1 VIKTLTATTENIAVI
16 YTTKETTKQRKTSIE

>member
-1 VIKTLTATTENIAVI
+1 LTATTENIAVI